1 MIFLQ
6 RSGFICGLRDTTTL
20 DEGTKRTA
28 GETKT
33 GTFLQNKERNG
44 PRAKRFRPLGSAAGQ
59 LGLLNRDPEERTQK
73 PSQKT
78 SRCFFFFFP
87 LSLDL
92 LPEGL
97 CARRSERSLRNQIR
111 LRSQSEAARH

>member
-78 SRCFFFFFP
+78 SRCFLFFFP
-87 LSLDL
+87 FLWICSPKVFVLV
-92 LPEGL
+92 GV
-97 CARRSERSLRNQIR
+97 N
-111 LRSQSEAARH
+111 EASVTK